1 MSGAFPAGLGARL
14 RRSVGCP
21 EGARQTRVSNRCSSI
36 AWAAGPPQRCT
47 PVQQALIL
55 PILRFYGSASAEP
68 FLFVRCFSCWTGGTT
83 AQVCRLPRRGE
94 TDARF
99 KSLLKHRVGGGAAPA
114 MHPSSASADFT
125 DTAILRLCFGRAVFV
140 CQTLFLLDWGGT
152 TAQAGKSKLFSRWLD
167 IFAVWHIMKVVK
179 GS

>member
-1 MSGAFPAGLGARL
+1 MR
-14 RRSVGCP
+14 
-21 EGARQTRVSNRCSSI
+21 
-36 AWAAGPPQRCT
+36 
-47 PVQQALIL
+47 
-55 PILRFYGSASAEP
+55 
-68 FLFVRCFSCWTGGTT
+68 FSCWTGGTT

-125 DTAILRLCFGRAVFV
+125 GTAILRLCFGRAVFV
-140 CQTLFLLDWGGT
+140 CQTLFLLDWGARLRRSVGCPEGARQTRVSNRCSSIAWAAGPPQRCTPVQQALILPVLRFYGSASAELFLFVRCFSCWTGGT

-167 IFAVWHIMKVVK
+167 IFAD
-179 GS
+179 

>member
-1 MSGAFPAGLGARL
+1 MHPSSASADFTDTAILRLCFGRAVFVCQVLFLLDWGARL

-68 FLFVRCFSCWTGGTT
+68 FLFVRCFSCWTGGHDCAGLSVAPKGRDRRAFQIV
-83 AQVCRLPRRGE
+83 AQASRGRRGRPS
-94 TDARF
+94 DAPQFSKCNSDDRRQRR
-99 KSLLKHRVGGGAAPA
+99 KQGGAVGAA
-114 MHPSSASADFT
+114 ASR
-125 DTAILRLCFGRAVFV
+125 I
-140 CQTLFLLDWGGT
+140 
-152 TAQAGKSKLFSRWLD
+152 
-167 IFAVWHIMKVVK
+167 
-179 GS
+179 

>member
-1 MSGAFPAGLGARL
+1 MGLRTGGRRAKSLKNRVKSSKIEL
-14 RRSVGCP
+14 RFREVRP
-21 EGARQTRVSNRCSSI
+21 EGCTS
-36 AWAAGPPQRCT
+36 CT

-55 PILRFYGSASAEP
+55 PVLRFYGSASAEP

-125 DTAILRLCFGRAVFV
+125 GTAILRLCFGRAVFV
-140 CQTLFLLDWGGT
+140 CQVLFLLDWGARLRRPVKVNFFPDGLT
-152 TAQAGKSKLFSRWLD
+152 FLLFG
-167 IFAVWHIMKVVK
+167 I
-179 GS
+179 

>member
-1 MSGAFPAGLGARL
+1 MR
-14 RRSVGCP
+14 
-21 EGARQTRVSNRCSSI
+21 
-36 AWAAGPPQRCT
+36 
-47 PVQQALIL
+47 
-55 PILRFYGSASAEP
+55 
-68 FLFVRCFSCWTGGTT
+68 FSCWTGGTT

-140 CQTLFLLDWGGT
+140 CQVLFLLDWGARLRRSVGCPEGARQT
-152 TAQAGKSKLFSRWLD
+152 RVSNRCSSIAWAARPPQRCTPVQQVQQRRPPPAAETGRSCWGCGQQDMRPAQGPK
-167 IFAVWHIMKVVK
+167 
-179 GS
+179 